1 MNGGCVDAA
10 SASTA
15 SFAPHPAR
23 IGDARRRV
31 AAACEG
37 LSRDLIEIA
46 QLLTSELVGNA
57 MQHGR
62 GTITLTI
69 MRQRG
74 FVRVEVGDDGAARPR
89 LIRSAD
95 VLSGNRGLMLVE
107 GFADAWGVRSAESGP
122 GKVVWFS
129 LKTPA

>member
-1 MNGGCVDAA
+1 VDAA
-10 SASTA
+10 SASTV

-23 IGDARRRV
+23 IGEARRRV
-31 AAACEG
+31 AGACEG

-57 MQHGR
+57 MEHGK

-69 MRQRG
+69 LRQRG
-74 FVRVEVGDDGAARPR
+74 FLRVEVGDDGPDRPR
-89 LIRSAD
+89 LIQSVD
-95 VLSGNRGLMLVE
+95 VLSGKRGLMLVE
-107 GFADAWGVRSAESGP
+107 GFADGWGVRSAEDGP
-122 GKVVWFS
+122 GKVVWFA